1 MKDKTLRARLLDAS
15 DSADQECDDLVDQL
29 AEKIEFKTFTELLKI
44 QEKTDPSHEFTMW
57 LCEMAIKWRMMSEM
71 QVSLELLR

>member
-1 MKDKTLRARLLDAS
+1 MLDAS